1 MRAARSGLARAGG
14 FATSRR
20 RKLMQETDNV
30 EYGNLGALPAEDRT
44 GPAWESRSGMGLVRS
59 LLVTLQGSML
69 GPSRFF
75 RTMRRGN
82 GFFDPLVY
90 AMIFGSL
97 SIVISVV
104 WELALATARTP
115 FFDAGSPEELLRM
128 GPVLYGLTII
138 LSPIAATILVLV
150 TSVILHVVL
159 VVLGGANHGFRTSF
173 RVVCYSQGTGM
184 LNLVPY
190 LGAFTGSV
198 WNLVLL
204 AIGLR
209 EAHQAPAWKAVL
221 AVLGLLAVWLGL
233 VIALGLLVVA
243 AGLL

>member
-1 MRAARSGLARAGG
+1 
-14 FATSRR
+14 
-20 RKLMQETDNV
+20 MQEFGNE
-30 EYGNLGALPAEDRT
+30 EYVSPGDSPEQDRT
-44 GPAWESRSGMGLVRS
+44 GPAWESRNGMGLVRA

-75 RTMRRGN
+75 RTMRRDN

-90 AMIFGSL
+90 AIVFGSL

-104 WELALATARTP
+104 WELTLSAARNP
-115 FFDAGSPEELLRM
+115 FLESSPSGELLRM

-150 TSVILHVVL
+150 TSFILHFAL
-159 VVLGGANHGFRTSF
+159 LVLGGAHQGFRTSF

-190 LGAFTGSV
+190 LGAFAGSI

-209 EAHQAPAWKAVL
+209 ESHQTQAWRAVL
-221 AVLGLLAVWLGL
+221 AVLGLIVAWLGL
-233 VIALGLLVVA
+233 VLVLGLLVVA

>member
-1 MRAARSGLARAGG
+1 MGNGEFVGLDEAHE
-14 FATSRR
+14 
-20 RKLMQETDNV
+20 Q
-30 EYGNLGALPAEDRT
+30 DRT
-44 GPAWESRSGMGLVRS
+44 GPAWESRNGVGLVRA

-75 RTMRRGN
+75 RTMRRDN

-97 SIVISVV
+97 SIVISVI
-104 WELALATARTP
+104 WELTLSAARNP
-115 FFDAGSPEELLRM
+115 FLESSPSGELLRM

-138 LSPIAATILVLV
+138 LSPIAATLLVLV
-150 TSVILHVVL
+150 TSVILHVAL
-159 VVLGGANHGFRTSF
+159 LVLGGARHGFRTSF
-173 RVVCYSQGTGM
+173 RVVCYSQGAGM

-190 LGAFTGSV
+190 LGAFAGSV

-209 EAHQAPAWKAVL
+209 ESHETAAWKAVL
-221 AVLGLLAVWLGL
+221 AVLGLVVAWLGVVL
-233 VIALGLLVVA
+233 ALGLLVVA

>member
-1 MRAARSGLARAGG
+1 
-14 FATSRR
+14 
-20 RKLMQETDNV
+20 MQEFGNE
-30 EYGNLGALPAEDRT
+30 EYVSPGDSPEQDRT
-44 GPAWESRSGMGLVRS
+44 GPAWESRNGMGLVRA

-75 RTMRRGN
+75 RTMRRDN

-90 AMIFGSL
+90 AIVFGSL
-97 SIVISVV
+97 SIVISVI
-104 WELALATARTP
+104 WELTLSAARNP
-115 FFDAGSPEELLRM
+115 FLESSPSGELLRM

-150 TSVILHVVL
+150 TSFILHFAL
-159 VVLGGANHGFRTSF
+159 LVLGGAHHGFRTSF

-190 LGAFTGSV
+190 LGAFAGSI

-204 AIGLR
+204 SIGLR
-209 EAHQAPAWKAVL
+209 ESHQTQAWRAVL
-221 AVLGLLAVWLGL
+221 AVLGLIVAWLGL
-233 VIALGLLVVA
+233 VLVLGILVVA